1 MYHYTQHII
10 PMQLTIRTPKLHQ
23 SAANEC
29 PFLFTISGAIY
40 SIVPQ
45 NEYALQSSK
54 GCLLKPKSV
63 KEI

>member
-1 MYHYTQHII
+1 MCRHII
-10 PMQLTIRTPKLHQ
+10 YMQVTIRTPKLHQ

-29 PFLFTISGAIY
+29 PLLSTISGAIY

-54 GCLLKPKSV
+54 GCLLRPKSV
-63 KEI
+63 KAI